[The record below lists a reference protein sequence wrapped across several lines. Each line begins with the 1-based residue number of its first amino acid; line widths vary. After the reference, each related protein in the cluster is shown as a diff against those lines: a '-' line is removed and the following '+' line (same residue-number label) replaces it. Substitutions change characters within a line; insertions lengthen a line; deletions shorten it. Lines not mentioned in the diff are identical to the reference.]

1 MKGFWPDGLW
11 LECRVPADAPH
22 IETNHTSF
30 PKDSEWKGAS
40 QNKVN
45 KVSKLVI
52 LPLKIKSEGGIINSW

>member
-1 MKGFWPDGLW
+1 M
-11 LECRVPADAPH
+11 PADAPH

-52 LPLKIKSEGGIINSW
+52 LPLKIKSEGGIINS